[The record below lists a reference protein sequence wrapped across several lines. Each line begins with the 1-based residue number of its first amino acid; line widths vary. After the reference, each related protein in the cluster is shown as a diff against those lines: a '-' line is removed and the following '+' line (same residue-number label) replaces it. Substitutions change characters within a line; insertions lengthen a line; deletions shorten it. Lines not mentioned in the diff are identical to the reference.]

1 MKIDDLND
9 FVAKLQYIRNSK
21 AIGKK
26 VKLDDYLKHFS
37 IQEKDIVDE
46 LDLMHEWYNKFDSM
60 FKEDWTDLAPVQ
72 IWWTDNKSLRKKVGL
87 LRKEKREAVAG

>member
-37 IQEKDIVDE
+37 IKEKDIVDE
-46 LDLMHEWYNKFDSM
+46 LDLMHKWYNKFDSI

-72 IWWTDNKSLRKKVGL
+72 LWWTDNKTLRKKVGL
-87 LRKEKREAVAG
+87 LRKEKREASK

>member
-37 IQEKDIVDE
+37 IKEKDIVDE
-46 LDLMHEWYNKFDSM
+46 LDLMHKWYNKFDSI

-72 IWWTDNKSLRKKVGL
+72 LWWTDNKSLRKKVGL
-87 LRKEKREAVAG
+87 LRKEKREASK

>member
-37 IQEKDIVDE
+37 IKEKDIVDE
-46 LDLMHEWYNKFDSM
+46 LDLMHKWYNKFYSI

-72 IWWTDNKSLRKKVGL
+72 LWWTDNKTLRKKVGL
-87 LRKEKREAVAG
+87 LRKEKREASK